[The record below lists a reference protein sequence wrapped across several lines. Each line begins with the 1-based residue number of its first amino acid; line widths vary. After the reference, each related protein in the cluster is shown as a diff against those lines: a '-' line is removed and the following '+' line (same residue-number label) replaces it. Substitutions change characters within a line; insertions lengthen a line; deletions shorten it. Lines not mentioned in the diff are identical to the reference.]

1 MAREALLTSVS
12 VFRELDRA
20 LLQQIA
26 TLVRPRQFAPR
37 EIVVQ
42 QGDPG
47 DGLFIINSGYLKVTL
62 AGPTGTSSTLSIMG
76 PSEMFG
82 ELSLL
87 DGGARS
93 ATVTAITRCDLGA
106 IERQSFL
113 RLFESRPNLG
123 IALME
128 VVAKRL
134 RRLSERSDDLAT
146 LPVPSR
152 LAKQL
157 LQLAGA
163 HAVRVS
169 ARRVRLAVPLSQRE
183 LGELV
188 GATRESVNKYLR
200 QWKKIGALDEESGYL
215 VITDLERLRLLSQPP
230 EPPL

>member
-1 MAREALLTSVS
+1 MRS
-12 VFRELDRA
+12 
-20 LLQQIA
+20 
-26 TLVRPRQFAPR
+26 RQFGPR
-37 EIVVQ
+37 DVVVQ

-47 DGLFIINSGYLKVTL
+47 DGLFIINTGYLKVTL
-62 AGPTGTSSTLSIMG
+62 TGPTGTSSTLSIMG
-76 PSEMFG
+76 PGEMFG

-93 ATVTAITRCDLGA
+93 ATVLAITRCELGA

-128 VVAKRL
+128 VVARRL

-163 HAVRVS
+163 HSVRVS
-169 ARRVRLAVPLSQRE
+169 PRRLRLAVPLAQRE

-200 QWKKIGALDEESGYL
+200 QWKKLGVVDEESGYL
-215 VITDLERLRLLSQPP
+215 VITNLERLRKLSQPG
-230 EPPL
+230 EPSL

>member
-1 MAREALLTSVS
+1 VAREALLTAVS
-12 VFRELDRA
+12 VFRELEPG
-20 LLQQIA
+20 LLRQIA
-26 TLVRPRQFAPR
+26 TLVRPRQCPPR

-47 DGLFIINSGYLKVTL
+47 DGLYNINTGYLKVTL

-76 PSEMFG
+76 PGEMFG

-93 ATVTAITRCDLGA
+93 ATVTAITRCELGA
-106 IERQSFL
+106 IAFL

-128 VVAKRL
+128 VVARRL

-169 ARRVRLAVPLSQRE
+169 PRRLRLAVPLSQRE

-200 QWKKIGALDEESGYL
+200 QWKKIGALEEESGYL
-215 VITDLERLRLLSQPP
+215 VITDLERLQQLSQHP
-230 EPPL
+230 EASP

>member
-1 MAREALLTSVS
+1 M
-12 VFRELDRA
+12 FRDVDPDCLR
-20 LLQQIA
+20 QINA
-26 TLVRPRQFAPR
+26 LVRPRTVGPR
-37 EIVVQ
+37 ELVVQ

-47 DGLFIINSGYLKVTL
+47 DGLYVIAAGYLKVTL
-62 AGPTGTSSTLSIMG
+62 TGPTGTTSTLSIMG
-76 PSEMFG
+76 PGEMFG

-93 ATVTAITRCDLGA
+93 ATVTAITRCELLA

-123 IALME
+123 ITIME
-128 VVAKRL
+128 VVARRL

-146 LPVPSR
+146 LPVPTR

-163 HAVRVS
+163 HAIRV
-169 ARRVRLAVPLSQRE
+169 APGRLRLAVPLSQRE

-188 GATRESVNKYLR
+188 GATRESVNKCLR
-200 QWKKIGALDEESGYL
+200 QWKKRGTVDEEAGYL
-215 VITDLERLRLLSQPP
+215 IITDLDQLRRETESRDRSD
-230 EPPL
+230 E